1 MVELELT
8 YGDSRV
14 DCTGLELYR
23 SQRER
28 KEQHNCNVS
37 FLLILLVRFEEEGKK
52 SKRKE
57 QKWE

>member
-1 MVELELT
+1 M
-8 YGDSRV
+8 

-23 SQRER
+23 SQCER
-28 KEQHNCNVS
+28 KEQHNCNIS
-37 FLLILLVRFEEEGKK
+37 FFLILLVRVEEEGKK